1 MIFRLC
7 GSLCSGKSR
16 AGAPVDAVVVV
27 VVDVNAPVTGGT
39 PTPMPTDAVAD
50 TNGEKPTV
58 KGSAV
63 DVMAVVV
70 TVVAES
76 IEP

>member
-1 MIFRLC
+1 
-7 GSLCSGKSR
+7 
-16 AGAPVDAVVVV
+16 
-27 VVDVNAPVTGGT
+27 
-39 PTPMPTDAVAD
+39 MPIDAVAD
-50 TNGEKPTV
+50 TNGENPTV

-76 IEP
+76 REL

>member
-27 VVDVNAPVTGGT
+27 VDVNAPVIDGT
-39 PTPMPTDAVAD
+39 PTPMPIDAVAD
-50 TNGEKPTV
+50 TNGENPTV

-76 IEP
+76 REL